1 VNLTRGENG
10 RPGGG
15 RGQGER
21 LSRGGSAAGR
31 AWGLATGR
39 LSDRAAVIS
48 QAKVILF
55 HYGTLSWWRMRTAP
69 VNA

>member
-21 LSRGGSAAGR
+21 LSRGSSAARG
-31 AWGLATGR
+31 AWGLATRR
-39 LSDRAAVIS
+39 LSHRAAV
-48 QAKVILF
+48 
-55 HYGTLSWWRMRTAP
+55 
-69 VNA
+69 

>member
-39 LSDRAAVIS
+39 LSDRAAV
-48 QAKVILF
+48 
-55 HYGTLSWWRMRTAP
+55 
-69 VNA
+69 